1 MAEYR
6 VRRGD
11 TLSKI
16 AANHDL
22 KLNQLLAM
30 NPTYKSDPDRLAA
43 GDLLL
48 VPDKKGR
55 PIRPEVAPMP
65 SPSPEPQPAAVERDW
80 FSVPRGQLTF
90 DAEGMEKPGSPWHSR
105 VPHVPGRWSGVT
117 IGRGYDMSQRS
128 REGISTDLLQ
138 AEVPASIANRLAGC
152 SGYKGQ
158 RAKDYLD
165 EQNLHD
171 LSITSE
177 QQFHLFLDTY
187 AELAG
192 DVLRICTKADVVA
205 KYGATD
211 WDNLDP
217 ILRDIVIDLRYR
229 GDYTPASRNLVQP
242 ILVAN
247 SRRRMES
254 LMANEEYW
262 RDRFNVP
269 RDRFERRRKYIS
281 VN

>member
-6 VRRGD
+6 VKRGD

-16 AANHDL
+16 ATKYDL

-30 NPTYKSDPDRLAA
+30 NPAFKADPNRLGV

-55 PIRPEVAPMP
+55 PVRPPVAAPLA
-65 SPSPEPQPAAVERDW
+65 EKPATAPLEEKDW

-128 REGISTDLLQ
+128 KEGITTDLRQ
-138 AEVPASIANRLAGC
+138 AGIPAAVANKLAGC
-152 SGYKGQ
+152 AGFKGQ
-158 RAKDYLD
+158 PAKDYVAAQRLG
-165 EQNLHD
+165 E
-171 LSITSE
+171 LSITPE
-177 QQFHLFLDTY
+177 QQYHLFLDTY
-187 AELAG
+187 EELAG
-192 DVLRICTKADVVA
+192 DVQRICSKADVVA

-211 WDNLDP
+211 WDALEP

-229 GDYTPASRNLVQP
+229 GDYTPATRTHVQP

-247 SRRRMES
+247 SRQRMQR
-254 LMANEEYW
+254 LMQDEEYW
-262 RDRFNVP
+262 RNRVNVP
-269 RDRFERRRKYIS
+269 RDRFVRRRRYIS
-281 VN
+281 DS